1 MVEKQTNR
9 EYYANLQK
17 ASNAIHIICPIIL
30 ISIGTVGNLFTI
42 YVYTRKY
49 FHRASL
55 AFYYTCLALVDLL
68 ILYFG
73 LIKFFLNAM
82 NYTNLILYS
91 EFTCKFFTTII
102 YILQQF
108 SSWILVLASLD
119 RYLLINTERYFLFTR
134 SKKFRYYSITSIGL
148 LLVLL
153 NAPNMIYL
161 TISVSNLTI
170 SNNQTSSSSI
180 IQIKECLLKE
190 NPYFNNRTADVLDLL
205 VFAIIPFVLMTLC
218 TYLISK
224 SIFDSKIKFV
234 KTRKRLKREYQF
246 SVTIMSVNII
256 FLILNLPICV
266 LLILRNFQDDK
277 RITFEQVVVFDF
289 AFAITNTISY
299 INFSSSFLIHLT
311 MNRLFRHRFFKIFKI
326 F

>member
-1 MVEKQTNR
+1 MIEKQKNQ

-17 ASNAIHIICPIIL
+17 TSNAINVICPIIL

-55 AFYYTCLALVDLL
+55 AFYYTFLALLDLL

-73 LIKFFLNAM
+73 LSKFFLSAIE
-82 NYTNLILYS
+82 YTNLILYS

-119 RYLLINTERYFLFTR
+119 RYLLINTNRYFLFTR
-134 SKKFRYYSITSIGL
+134 SKKFRYYSTFSLCLCIS
-148 LLVLL
+148 LL

-161 TISVSNLTI
+161 SISVNNLTL
-170 SNNQTSSSSI
+170 SNHQNSSKI
-180 IQIKECLLKE
+180 IQTKECLLKE
-190 NPYFNNRTADVLDLL
+190 NSFYNNRTADIMDLF

-224 SIFDSKIKFV
+224 NIFDSKRKFF
-234 KTRKRLKREYQF
+234 KSRKRLKREYQF
-246 SVTIMSVNII
+246 SITIMSVNII
-256 FLILNLPICV
+256 FLLLNLPICI
-266 LLILRNFQDDK
+266 LLILRNFQDDQ
-277 RITFEQVVVFDF
+277 RITYEQVIIFDF
-289 AFAITNTISY
+289 AFAVTNTISY

-311 MNRLFRHRFFKIFKI
+311 MNRLFRHRFFKIFKM